1 MFGVLRRSP
10 ADQLGTAGEADAVV
24 DEEVT
29 GASEFVR
36 LLRDDPDGEFFAGQ
50 VWTPSRHRRAAP
62 GVVAAVLFGD
72 LVSIPCQPGPLSHCL
87 IPEQYQIR
95 PPALRPTYTHQR
107 QPGIRQ
113 RLVRRPRGD
122 LVSNPHRLIT
132 SRRRSRARVPGA
144 SSSDD
149 TSTPGAA
156 PSWTGTPGQPDRYR
170 PGGPA
175 RAGSGVRR
183 VAR

>member
-1 MFGVLRRSP
+1 M
-10 ADQLGTAGEADAVV
+10 
-24 DEEVT
+24 
-29 GASEFVR
+29 
-36 LLRDDPDGEFFAGQ
+36 
-50 VWTPSRHRRAAP
+50 
-62 GVVAAVLFGD
+62 VAAVLFGD

-149 TSTPGAA
+149 TSTQGQRRRGRAHPAGLIDTDPEALRVRAA
-156 PSWTGTPGQPDRYR
+156 
-170 PGGPA
+170 A
-175 RAGSGVRR
+175 FAG
-183 VAR
+183 